1 MPNKPFVLT
10 FFCLCLCLSLDGQVP
25 GTVNVSRSSGDT
37 QVLDVS
43 WDETAAKAWKI
54 ENEGRL
60 EYMAVR
66 LEVPSATFKSTTEET
81 RTMLSTQRGESI
93 EMIIEI
99 ISIQPGEEIYLED
112 IFTGEMVFSISG
124 QTKSKFL
131 TPVFNPITTQVVWKG
146 NQSEFMIRSIY
157 LHEISGNRGGEIGF
171 NTALPC
177 QPNAACKTDSILQ
190 LISKTSVR
198 IRMVMEEGIGWC
210 TGSFMNNTKQDRT
223 PYLLTAHHCTFEY
236 TPKYDLWRFD
246 LRYASETCVNP
257 EDEPVAFSLTGC
269 EFKATGQ
276 GSDFLLVKLLD
287 KIPLNQDVT
296 FAGWNHNDAAIPDTT
311 YLVHHPNADIRKIST
326 CTNKAVIHATQIGWS
341 GGYNTPAE
349 HHFRFKFTEGGH
361 EPGSSGGPVFNQD
374 GLIIGQLHGGTK
386 GCELVNNAYVG
397 RISKSWELASG
408 TSGQLKTWL
417 DPDDTGTNTLP
428 SLPNIALG
436 ELVDIVGTILDP
448 FGHPIMNVEIVVSG
462 GIIDTITTDAE
473 GHFALN
479 AVSRNGSYV
488 ITPSKNLNPANGV
501 NVLDLVRV
509 QKHLLAKDEFDFP
522 WQYIAAD
529 ATNNIDVSVGDILL
543 LLRLV
548 LGKISY
554 LPSSPSWRFLPPSLT
569 VDSIP
574 EGGPYEVQMMGIKI
588 GDLNGTADPAN

>member
-1 MPNKPFVLT
+1 MPNRFLVLS
-10 FFCLCLCLSLDGQVP
+10 FLCFCLSHAYGQLP
-25 GTVNVSRSSGDT
+25 GNANVSRSS
-37 QVLDVS
+37 VDVQELRIS
-43 WDETAAKAWKI
+43 WDAVAAKTWKT

-60 EYMAVR
+60 EYMAVK
-66 LEVPSATFKSTTEET
+66 LELSSSTFKSSSEESVTLLTTP
-81 RTMLSTQRGESI
+81 QGQQI
-93 EMIIEI
+93 EMLIENL
-99 ISIQPGEEIYLED
+99 SMHPREEIYLED
-112 IFTGEMVFSISG
+112 IFTGEIIFSISH
-124 QTKSKFL
+124 QVKSKFL
-131 TPVFNPITTQVVWKG
+131 TPVFDPSTTQLVWKG
-146 NQSEFMIRSIY
+146 DQSEFVIHTLYI
-157 LHEISGNRGGEIGF
+157 HEHSGNRGGEIGF

-210 TGSFMNNTKQDRT
+210 TGSFMNNTKQDKT

-246 LRYASETCVNP
+246 LQYASQTCVTP
-257 EDEPVAFSLTGC
+257 DDEPVAFSLTGC

-287 KIPLNQDVT
+287 KIPLNQEVT
-296 FAGWNHNDAAIPDTT
+296 FAGWNHDDLAIPDTS

-341 GGYNTPAE
+341 GGYTTPAE

-361 EPGSSGGPVFNQD
+361 EPGSSGGPVFNQE
-374 GLIIGQLHGGTK
+374 GLLVGQLHGGTK
-386 GCELVNNAYVG
+386 GCEIVNNAYIG
-397 RISKSWELASG
+397 RISKSWELTGES
-408 TSGQLKTWL
+408 SGQLKAWL
-417 DPDDTGTNTLP
+417 DPESTGAVMLP
-428 SLPNIALG
+428 SIQNIARG
-436 ELVDIVGTILDP
+436 ELVDIEGTILDP
-448 FGHPIMNVEIVVSG
+448 AGNPVKNVEIVVSG
-462 GIIDTITTDAE
+462 GITDTITTDAE
-473 GHFALN
+473 GKFVLN
-479 AVSRNGSYV
+479 AVSRSGSYM
-488 ITPSKNLNPANGV
+488 ITPSKNSSPANGL

-522 WQYIAAD
+522 WQYVAAD
-529 ATNNIDVSVGDILL
+529 ATNNADVSVGDILL

-554 LPSSPSWRFLPPSLT
+554 LPSSPSWRFLPATLT